1 MPRRKLTLDPRFL
14 MWEGSVLRYS
24 QAGACKP
31 LPGDSVFQ
39 RLKTAALHT
48 YPGLHSALATTMLWC
63 LSHPS
68 LFEQVRHTKVHLL
81 HHLDLCDSS
90 LWCSYTHILVSQ
102 CFYSFSC
109 HAQITPGGLP
119 SFISWRKGFRNFERK
134 AWGTPGVLKVF
145 CLSSG
150 RKNYNS

>member
-1 MPRRKLTLDPRFL
+1 

-48 YPGLHSALATTMLWC
+48 CPGLHSALATTMLWC

-81 HHLDLCDSS
+81 HHPDLCDLS
-90 LWCSYTHILVSQ
+90 LVFTHS
-102 CFYSFSC
+102 
-109 HAQITPGGLP
+109 HPGISALLQLLLP
-119 SFISWRKGFRNFERK
+119 CPDHPWWAALLYIMEER
-134 AWGTPGVLKVF
+134 LQE
-145 CLSSG
+145 L
-150 RKNYNS
+150 